1 MKYFI
6 VAGEAS
12 GDLHGSNLV
21 KELFKQDRTAEIA
34 CWGGDLMQSAGA
46 RLLMHYRNTSFMGFL
61 VILKHLGRVLQNISL
76 CRKHVSDYNPDVLIL
91 IDYPAF
97 NLRIAK
103 FAKNAGIRVF
113 YYISPKFWAWG
124 EKRVKKVSKRVD
136 RMFII
141 FPFETEF
148 YAKYGIPV
156 KYRGNPLVDEIEN
169 RIASLSGRK
178 KALEMLQLSE
188 KPVIGILPGSRMQE
202 IRSILPQIVKI
213 TDDFPHY
220 QFVIAG
226 VRDVPAGMY
235 RSIAGNSRVKIVTD
249 KTYELLSVCE
259 AAIVKSGTS
268 TLEAALFNIP
278 QVVCYR
284 GDFFSMLIALILIRV
299 KFVSLVNLISGTEV
313 VRELLGYSLNRKNLV
328 RELSA
333 IVKGG
338 GKRETMLS
346 EYGKIREK
354 LGPAGA
360 SARIA
365 AAMLEELA
373 CYSQLTEKNMK

>member
-1 MKYFI
+1 MRIFI

-12 GDLHGSNLV
+12 GVLHGSNLV
-21 KELFKQDRTAEIA
+21 KELLRQDSDAEIA

-46 RLLMHYRNTSFMGFL
+46 RLLMHYRNTAFMGFL
-61 VILKHLGRVLQNISL
+61 IILKNLGRVLRNISL
-76 CRKHVSDYNPDVLIL
+76 CRKHISDYNPDVLIL
-91 IDYPAF
+91 IDYPGF
-97 NLRIAK
+97 NLRMAK
-103 FAKNAGIRVF
+103 FAKRAGIRVF

-124 EKRVKKVSKRVD
+124 EKRVKKVRKRVD

-169 RIASLSGRK
+169 RAASLPGRK
-178 KALEMLQLSE
+178 EILEMIQLSG
-188 KPVIGILPGSRMQE
+188 KPVIGILPGSRGQE
-202 IRSILPQIVKI
+202 IRSILPQIIKI

-226 VRDVPAGMY
+226 VSNLPAGLY
-235 RSIAGNSRVKIVTD
+235 RSIAGDPRIKIVTE

-259 AAIVKSGTS
+259 AALVKSGTS
-268 TLEAALFNIP
+268 TLEAALFGIP
-278 QVVCYR
+278 QVVCYKA
-284 GDFFSMLIALILIRV
+284 DFFSMLIASILIRV
-299 KFVSLVNLISGTEV
+299 KFVSLVNLIAGKEV
-313 VRELLGYSLNRKNLV
+313 VRELLGYSLNRKNLA

-333 IVKGG
+333 IVEGG
-338 GKRETMLS
+338 SKREKMLS
-346 EYGKIREK
+346 EYKIIREK

-365 AAMLEELA
+365 AAMIEELKGTD
-373 CYSQLTEKNMK
+373 S

>member
-1 MKYFI
+1 
-6 VAGEAS
+6 
-12 GDLHGSNLV
+12 
-21 KELFKQDRTAEIA
+21 
-34 CWGGDLMQSAGA
+34 
-46 RLLMHYRNTSFMGFL
+46 
-61 VILKHLGRVLQNISL
+61 SL

>member
-1 MKYFI
+1 
-6 VAGEAS
+6 
-12 GDLHGSNLV
+12 
-21 KELFKQDRTAEIA
+21 
-34 CWGGDLMQSAGA
+34 MQSAGA
-46 RLLMHYRNTSFMGFL
+46 RVLMHYRNTAFMGFM
-61 VILKHLGRVLQNISL
+61 VILKNLGRVLRNISL
-76 CRKHVSDYNPDVLIL
+76 CRKHVIDYNPDVLIL
-91 IDYPAF
+91 IDYPGF

-103 FAKNAGIRVF
+103 FAKRAGIRVF

-124 EKRVKKVSKRVD
+124 EKRVEKVRKRVD

-156 KYRGNPLVDEIEN
+156 KYRGNPLVDEIES
-169 RIASLSGRK
+169 RIASLSGK
-178 KALEMLQLSE
+178 EEISEMLQLSE
-188 KPVIGILPGSRMQE
+188 KPVIGILPGSRRQE
-202 IRSILPQIVKI
+202 IRSILPQIMKV
-213 TDDFPHY
+213 TDDFPGY

-226 VRDVPAGMY
+226 VRNVPAGLY
-235 RSIAGNSRVKIVTD
+235 RSITGNSRVRVVTD
-249 KTYELLSVCE
+249 RTYELLSVCE

-284 GDFFSMLIALILIRV
+284 GDFFSMLIALMLIRV
-299 KFVSLVNLISGTEV
+299 KFVSLVNLIAGREV
-313 VRELLGYSLNRKNLV
+313 VKELLGYSLNRKNLA
-328 RELSA
+328 RELSG

-338 GKRETMLS
+338 GRRENMLLQ
-346 EYGKIREK
+346 YGIIRDK

-365 AAMLEELA
+365 AAMLEELKGQWQETDKGIDKGFTG
-373 CYSQLTEKNMK
+373 S